1 LAYWSGLGR
10 CDLVVR
16 HGEIALD
23 KRKSGF
29 A

>member
-23 KRKSGF
+23 KRDK
-29 A
+29 